1 MINAQA
7 NMVYQADLDSLNAER
22 IAEFIRHHKANQV
35 PRLQMLDQYYKAQD
49 DGIMSPDNRRTEDG
63 KSDHRAVHSFAKY
76 IADFQTAF
84 SVGNP
89 INVKLP
95 KESEEFDKLVRAN
108 DMDAH
113 NYDMFLDMT
122 RYGRAYEYIYRG
134 TDDEEHIVKLDPLNT
149 FVIYDTSVD
158 PQPIMAVR
166 YHELQDVNSDG
177 VVINKYVPETWTD
190 TEHVVYKPTLAE
202 AALIVDY
209 SEPQVT
215 FPVVEYKNNAFRLGD
230 YENVISLID
239 LYDAAQSDTANYM
252 TDLNDAMLVIKGD
265 IDTLFDDSMLLQ
277 GIDPNDEAQMKEL
290 AQNKLD
296 MLKEMRSANMLLLK
310 SGSTVTGAQTSVD
323 AEYIHKEYDVNGA
336 EAYKKRIAADIH
348 KFSHTPDMTD
358 ENFAGNSSGVAMEY
372 KLLGT
377 FELASTKRRAFNRG
391 MYKRYA
397 IVQRFET
404 DLFDT
409 WDIEA
414 GDITFTYRDNL
425 PTDDV
430 TTVKTL
436 VDAGAQIPQ
445 EYLYQFLPGVTDVQE
460 IIDMMDKQREQ
471 TANTMGGVMYGG
483 QTDDGSDEE
492 VRGRTATEQS
502 DGSEEDN

>member
-1 MINAQA
+1 
-7 NMVYQADLDSLNAER
+7 
-22 IAEFIRHHKANQV
+22 
-35 PRLQMLDQYYKAQD
+35 
-49 DGIMSPDNRRTEDG
+49 
-63 KSDHRAVHSFAKY
+63 
-76 IADFQTAF
+76 
-84 SVGNP
+84 
-89 INVKLP
+89 
-95 KESEEFDKLVRAN
+95 
-108 DMDAH
+108 
-113 NYDMFLDMT
+113 
-122 RYGRAYEYIYRG
+122 RG

-202 AALIVDY
+202 AALTIDY

-277 GIDPNDEAQMKEL
+277 GIDPNDEEQMKEL

-336 EAYKKRIAADIH
+336 EA
-348 KFSHTPDMTD
+348 
-358 ENFAGNSSGVAMEY
+358 
-372 KLLGT
+372 
-377 FELASTKRRAFNRG
+377 
-391 MYKRYA
+391 
-397 IVQRFET
+397 
-404 DLFDT
+404 
-409 WDIEA
+409 
-414 GDITFTYRDNL
+414 
-425 PTDDV
+425 
-430 TTVKTL
+430 
-436 VDAGAQIPQ
+436 
-445 EYLYQFLPGVTDVQE
+445 
-460 IIDMMDKQREQ
+460 
-471 TANTMGGVMYGG
+471 
-483 QTDDGSDEE
+483 
-492 VRGRTATEQS
+492 
-502 DGSEEDN
+502 